1 MNAASSTFAQL
12 FAFKSFPFFCFFYLF
27 SQLIK
32 KGRIIH
38 GFVKRKLTNIFILVF
53 PLFLQIFFYS
63 ILMFFVFLYIFSYC
77 FCFSFRSYY
86 TFFFVAY
93 MYITSIYWKICN
105 ISSYFCISFSLH
117 SSPTILLRLTIR
129 TLLFVFVVTSS
140 MQEAYIHMYLC
151 FASKLILFIY
161 KYIYF

>member
-86 TFFFVAY
+86 TFF
-93 MYITSIYWKICN
+93 C
-105 ISSYFCISFSLH
+105 CLH
-117 SSPTILLRLTIR
+117 VYYKHLLKNLQHK
-129 TLLFVFVVTSS
+129 LLFLHFIFIAFISHHTATLDDPHTTFCFCCYFFNARGIYTYVS
-140 MQEAYIHMYLC
+140 MFC
-151 FASKLILFIY
+151 FQINFIY
-161 KYIYF
+161 I